1 MNRGLT
7 FSSAVGGPADQ
18 SGRASGETSFLTMS
32 PTNPRLSLAA
42 IIALAAVPSLTT
54 HAAVNFEKEI
64 LPFFKERCLDCHQAP
79 REVNGK
85 KKEPKAGLRLD
96 AAWAI
101 MKGSEDGPVLKA
113 KESAKSSLHEVLTLP
128 SDDDKHMPPKGDPL
142 TAAQIKLVKQWI
154 DEGADFGGWVG
165 STEGMPAELKPVEA
179 VARKREHE
187 DFYKALEQGAK
198 KIGDDVLK
206 KVQAAGAQVSPV
218 SVTSVLVRVDFLTG
232 VSACND
238 EKVAALLPIADNIAH
253 IDLGRTAI
261 TDAALATVAK
271 FPRLAK
277 LDLRQTKITDKGIE
291 SLSAL
296 KKLQVLNLYGTEVT
310 DASLAALAK
319 MKSLKQVFL
328 WQTKATEAGAKKLQS
343 AIPGVAVVVK

>member
-1 MNRGLT
+1 MLPSNH
-7 FSSAVGGPADQ
+7 
-18 SGRASGETSFLTMS
+18 
-32 PTNPRLSLAA
+32 RLSLAA
-42 IIALAAVPSLTT
+42 VLALAAIPSFSSQ
-54 HAAVNFEKEI
+54 AAVSFERDI
-64 LPFFKERCLDCHQAP
+64 LPVFKERCLDCHQAP
-79 REVNGK
+79 KEVNGK

-101 MKGSEDGPVLKA
+101 LKGSEDGPVLKA

-142 TAAQIKLVKQWI
+142 TAEQIKLVKQWI

-165 STEGMPAELKPVEA
+165 STEGMPAELKPTA
-179 VARKREHE
+179 PVARKREHD

-198 KIGDDVLK
+198 PVPDATLK
-206 KVQAAGAQVSPV
+206 KMQAAGAQVSPI
-218 SVTSVLVRVDFLTG
+218 SVTSPLVRVDFLTG

-238 EKVAALLPIADNIAH
+238 AKVAELLPIADNIAH
-253 IDLGRTAI
+253 IDLGRTSI

-277 LDLRQTKITDKGIE
+277 LDLRQTKVTDKGIE
-291 SLSAL
+291 SLTAL

-310 DASLAALAK
+310 DASLNVLAQA
-319 MKSLKQVFL
+319 KSLKQVFL
-328 WQTKATEAGAKKLQS
+328 WQTKATEAGAKKLES